1 MISKASATRE
11 RGFTLMEVLVALAVL
26 AIAMA
31 GLIKAAGGGAANLAY
46 LEDKTLAHWVALNQL
61 ATERIRAYAPAIGET
76 TGQETMA
83 GRDWDWRM
91 NVTQTQDLEVLRLD
105 IEVRRGGDA
114 DTLYARLT
122 GYVSKGPT

>member
-1 MISKASATRE
+1 MIRKSSGGGEA
-11 RGFTLMEVLVALAVL
+11 GFTLMEVLVALAVL

-46 LEDKTLAHWVALNQL
+46 LEDKTLAHWVAMNQL
-61 ATERIRAYAPAIGET
+61 AQERIRSYAPAIGET

-83 GRDWDWRM
+83 GRDWVWLM
-91 NVTQTQDLEVLRLD
+91 NVTQSPDLEVLRLD
-105 IEVRRGGDA
+105 IEVRRGGDP

-122 GYVSKGPT
+122 GYMSKGPT